1 MQDKLQPFS
10 PASLLTGAIVAVLF
24 VWNFNPLF
32 FPLGGQLITT
42 GGDGI
47 KNYFTP
53 AWYVAYDSGTHFS
66 GMHYPYGDNVV
77 YSDNQPLVSWTL
89 RLVFN
94 TLHID
99 AGYVPFAMHLLM
111 LLSFAGCGMLLAS
124 ILSRWLDKRSWVIF
138 FAVLITCM
146 SPQTERMYAHF
157 SLAYPVFFPLIWW
170 LHIRAKEHSYSTS
183 SLVWLALGITVF
195 AFLHLYYLLIAI
207 AFSLALLVFQ
217 TMRKE
222 ITRAKA
228 LQMLVAVILP
238 FFLLLLYTQFTDTVT
253 DRPERPFGFFF
264 YKASFQS
271 VFIPPYGPLS
281 RLWHE
286 QLHWG
291 RTNMEGYAWVG
302 HFGLLMLAGIVVWS
316 LLRYIRKK
324 TVFPVLPASFLSN
337 FYAALL
343 LLAFSMALPFSLGLE
358 KLLDIIPFLQQFR
371 SPGRFSWAFYYVFM
385 VGCVVILY
393 RLHQLAPFRR
403 AHWLVAVAAAL
414 LTYDSVGYWLHT
426 GKNIRANA
434 GTNAFVD
441 AGERTF
447 FADMLG
453 EAGYTA
459 KDFQAMM
466 FLPFY
471 HSGSE
476 KLYIEKGAGHM
487 YRSMSDAY
495 TTGLPM
501 LNTMMSR
508 TSISQ
513 SLEVSALAGHPLI
526 SKHLPTAMDA
536 RPLLLVTADAELN
549 IPENYMAGQG
559 QLLGRRDGYSYYR
572 LDTAAF
578 HDTKSALLQDFY
590 TLRDTVYINQ
600 GAYYA
605 RQPLQF
611 FEQALDYNIDFSADL
626 SEEKD
631 LGKYGLYRTG
641 KAEQLLEI
649 KIPPPD
655 TTIWMEISFW
665 SYTFNETTA
674 YPPLKIEWLK
684 QDGTVFRRE
693 DISAKSS
700 ADIIGRWVRASGYF
714 EVIPDCAGIRITLLD
729 HPRTLINNLLVRDTR
744 EHVFYRLDNNM
755 LWFNGYPISQ
765 Q

>member
-1 MQDKLQPFS
+1 MQHKLQPFS
-10 PASLLTGAIVAVLF
+10 PTSLLAGAIVAILF

-32 FPLGGQLITT
+32 FPLGEQLITT

-89 RLVFN
+89 QWVFS
-94 TLHID
+94 TFHID
-99 AGYVPFAMHLLM
+99 AGYVPFVMHLLM
-111 LLSFAGCGMLLAS
+111 LLSFAGCAMLLAAL
-124 ILSRWLDKRSWVIF
+124 LSRWLPSRSWVVA

-170 LHIRAKEHSYSTS
+170 LHIRAKEQAYRFS
-183 SLVWLALGITVF
+183 SLLWLTLCMTAF
-195 AFLHLYYLLIAI
+195 AFLHLYYLLIAL
-207 AFSLALLVFQ
+207 AFSLALLLMQ
-217 TMRKE
+217 TIRKE
-222 ITRAKA
+222 ISWNKA
-228 LQMLVAVILP
+228 GQVLMAVVLP
-238 FFLLLLYTQFTDTVT
+238 FILLLLYTHLTDTIA

-302 HFGLLMLAGIVVWS
+302 HFGLLMLAGILTWAV
-316 LLRYIRKK
+316 LKYISKK
-324 TVFPVLPASFLSN
+324 TVFTLFPSTFLSYS
-337 FYAALL
+337 YAALL

-358 KLLDIIPFLQQFR
+358 GLLDVIPFLQQFR

-385 VGCVVILY
+385 VGCTIALWHFKEKV
-393 RLHQLAPFRR
+393 AFRNVR
-403 AHWLVAVAAAL
+403 WMVAAVVAL
-414 LTYDSVGYWLHT
+414 LAYDSLGYWTHT

-434 GTNAFVD
+434 GTNSFLPTD
-441 AGERTF
+441 AQ
-447 FADMLG
+447 APVVDMLTA
-453 EAGYTA
+453 AGYTTE
-459 KDFQAMM
+459 DFQAML

-471 HSGSE
+471 HMGSE

-495 TTGLPM
+495 AAGLPM

-526 SKHLPTAMDA
+526 AKYLPAAMDA
-536 RPLLLVTADAELN
+536 RPLLLVTADAALN
-549 IPENYMAGQG
+549 IPENYLAHQG
-559 QLLGRRDGYSYYR
+559 QLLGQKDGYSYYR

-578 HDTKSALLQDFY
+578 HDTQAALLADFHA
-590 TLRDTVYINQ
+590 LRDSVYRHWD
-600 GAYYA
+600 GYYA
-605 RQPLQF
+605 REELHLM
-611 FEQALDYNIDFSADL
+611 AHLLDRDIDFRAELSDTTDL
-626 SEEKD
+626 TS
-631 LGKYGLYRTG
+631 YGLYREG
-641 KAEQLLEI
+641 GIEQLIEI
-649 KIPPPD
+649 TIPPLD
-655 TTIWMEISFW
+655 SSFWMEVSFW
-665 SYTFNETTA
+665 SYTFNATTA
-674 YPPLKIEWLK
+674 YPPVKIEWLK
-684 QDGTVFRRE
+684 ADGTVFKRE
-693 DISAKSS
+693 DLSSKAS
-700 ADIIGRWVRASGYF
+700 ADIIGRWVRASGYY
-714 EVIPDCAGIRITLLD
+714 EVIPDCCAIRVTLLE
-729 HPRTLINNLLVRDTR
+729 HPQTLINNLLLRDTR
-744 EHVFYRLDNNM
+744 EHVFHGADNDV
-755 LWFNGYPISQ
+755 LWFNGYPIPQ
-765 Q
+765 H